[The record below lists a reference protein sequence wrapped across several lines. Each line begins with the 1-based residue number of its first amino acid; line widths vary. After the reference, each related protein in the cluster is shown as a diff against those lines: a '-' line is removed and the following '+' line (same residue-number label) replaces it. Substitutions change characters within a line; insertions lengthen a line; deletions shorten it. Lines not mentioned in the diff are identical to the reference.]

1 MDLITKQS
9 INIKNE
15 FYLIF
20 NRFFVK
26 SYLEYCFDNNEKD
39 IQPILEYN
47 KRYYLFS
54 KKYKKQ
60 DLIYFLSDEIKRN
73 KKDFQNKVNSLVKW
87 MFCLQQFPSIFN
99 YFFDSIIKDYN
110 EYIKN
115 IDKIIV
121 YKVAFNYQYSQ
132 NIINWFFKKLYEMK
146 EKNEKQ
152 YKKFIEDYWL
162 LFLYILFDESYLYK
176 FNCCRINLKYD
187 DITEDILNL
196 YNESELKFFK
206 KLYVFVKE
214 KYWSYW
220 TYWWYN
226 LKI

>member
-39 IQPILEYN
+39 IKPILEYN

-73 KKDFQNKVNSLVKW
+73 KKDFQNKVNSLVK
-87 MFCLQQFPSIFN
+87 
-99 YFFDSIIKDYN
+99 
-110 EYIKN
+110 
-115 IDKIIV
+115 
-121 YKVAFNYQYSQ
+121 
-132 NIINWFFKKLYEMK
+132 
-146 EKNEKQ
+146 
-152 YKKFIEDYWL
+152 
-162 LFLYILFDESYLYK
+162 
-176 FNCCRINLKYD
+176 
-187 DITEDILNL
+187 
-196 YNESELKFFK
+196 
-206 KLYVFVKE
+206 
-214 KYWSYW
+214 
-220 TYWWYN
+220 
-226 LKI
+226 